1 MPDFELD
8 GEDPGRTFDP
18 YGDGRRL
25 RPDSDQFV
33 VFSTTHRIRRI
44 HTTPWSTTL
53 RGYDMF
59 STRCDKISLDYAII
73 PGVISVLC
81 FVFGILYCFFGYRY
95 FKATMFMTGFIFGSL
110 VTYLICLEENLLPVE
125 GKIGVAIGAGVL
137 CGLITMLV
145 QYVGLFMT
153 GFHLG
158 LLLAVAGLVIT
169 EWFVHPSTKWVPIGA
184 VFGTGLVFA
193 LLGLYFQKG
202 LTMLATAM
210 LGAVL
215 MSVAVDYFV
224 EMFMMLDYV
233 LDRLKAVESDAVCW
247 FSWIILGLWPLTFL
261 VGIVGQG
268 MVTGKGFNHHDVV
281 HSRRQ
286 RKTSSQRSRS
296 DQDSRQVRPSNYRH
310 LYQIRRF
317 NGDVIAQNYVCQV
330 HENLPRTDVIR

>member
-1 MPDFELD
+1 MSNFELD
-8 GEDPGRTFDP
+8 SDDGGRGIDHE
-18 YGDGRRL
+18 DGRNL

-33 VFSTTHRIRRI
+33 VFSMTPRIRRI

-53 RGYDMF
+53 GGYELF
-59 STRCDKISLDYAII
+59 PSICEKISLNYSII

-110 VTYLICLEENLLPVE
+110 VTYLICLEETLLPVE
-125 GKIGVAIGAGVL
+125 GKIGVAIGAGIL

-158 LLLAVAGLVIT
+158 FLLAVAGLVIT

-210 LGAVL
+210 IGAAL
-215 MSVAVDYFV
+215 MSVAVDYFI
-224 EMFMMLDYV
+224 EMFMILFYV

-247 FSWIILGLWPLTFL
+247 FSWIILGLWPLTFV
-261 VGIVGQG
+261 VGAVGQCS
-268 MVTGKGFNHHDVV
+268 VTGKGFNHHDVV

-286 RKTSSQRSRS
+286 RKASSQRSR
-296 DQDSRQVRPSNYRH
+296 DHEPRQARPSNYRH

-317 NGDVIAQNYVCQV
+317 NGDVIAQAMTPV
-330 HENLPRTDVIR
+330 LLS

>member
-1 MPDFELD
+1 
-8 GEDPGRTFDP
+8 
-18 YGDGRRL
+18 
-25 RPDSDQFV
+25 
-33 VFSTTHRIRRI
+33 
-44 HTTPWSTTL
+44 
-53 RGYDMF
+53 
-59 STRCDKISLDYAII
+59 
-73 PGVISVLC
+73 
-81 FVFGILYCFFGYRY
+81 
-95 FKATMFMTGFIFGSL
+95 MFMTGFIFGSL
-110 VTYLICLEENLLPVE
+110 VTYLICLEENLLPIE

-184 VFGTGLVFA
+184 VFGTGLIFA

-210 LGAVL
+210 LGAAL

-247 FSWIILGLWPLTFL
+247 FSWIILGLWPLMFL

-268 MVTGKGFNHHDVV
+268 MVTGKGFNHHDGRSYFYSIHLLYL
-281 HSRRQ
+281 HSF
-286 RKTSSQRSRS
+286 
-296 DQDSRQVRPSNYRH
+296 
-310 LYQIRRF
+310 RF
-317 NGDVIAQNYVCQV
+317 FIKIN
-330 HENLPRTDVIR
+330 